1 MPDNKATIRW
11 CAVYTRKSSEEG
23 LEQQFNSLHAQR
35 EAAEAY
41 IKSQRHEG
49 WRVLAEKYENGV
61 INDN

>member
-1 MPDNKATIRW
+1 LVRGLYAQVHGGGFGATI
-11 CAVYTRKSSEEG
+11 
-23 LEQQFNSLHAQR
+23 QFSPCQR